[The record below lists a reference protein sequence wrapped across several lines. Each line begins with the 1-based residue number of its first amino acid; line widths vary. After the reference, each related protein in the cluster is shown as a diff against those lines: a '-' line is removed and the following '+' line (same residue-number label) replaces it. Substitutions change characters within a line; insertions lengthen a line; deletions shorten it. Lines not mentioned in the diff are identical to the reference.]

1 MAPAELKKRT
11 RSGCKEERLARNVKI
26 IIRWYTSSVRVVRES
41 GRGIFFGRGG
51 TFLQFVADK
60 YVHVYVHAAVIF
72 CEYAGRILQG
82 MQPRIPGGFIGFY
95 SLFGTD
101 AYCCARFAPRM
112 NQTRMENETWKR
124 GRVGGRAEI
133 DLLGL
138 NKGLNSYAEKFFEKL
153 WKKCFRTKV
162 WVIYFSVRTVIK

>member
-11 RSGCKEERLARNVKI
+11 RSGCKEERKAGPKRQNNNSVVYIK
-26 IIRWYTSSVRVVRES
+26 RVRVVRES

-60 YVHVYVHAAVIF
+60 YVHVYVRAESAAVIF

-82 MQPRIPGGFIGFY
+82 TQPRIPGGFIGFY

-101 AYCCARFAPRM
+101 AYCCARFRATYES
-112 NQTRMENETWKR
+112 NACGKR
-124 GRVGGRAEI
+124 NAEEREGV
-133 DLLGL
+133 D
-138 NKGLNSYAEKFFEKL
+138 ERKL
-153 WKKCFRTKV
+153 
-162 WVIYFSVRTVIK
+162 IY

>member
-60 YVHVYVHAAVIF
+60 YVHVYV
-72 CEYAGRILQG
+72 
-82 MQPRIPGGFIGFY
+82 
-95 SLFGTD
+95 
-101 AYCCARFAPRM
+101 
-112 NQTRMENETWKR
+112 R
-124 GRVGGRAEI
+124 GRDFLRIRRPDIAGNAAANTRGIYRLLLVIWNGCILLRSLRATYESNAHGKRNVEEREGGWTS
-133 DLLGL
+133 G
-138 NKGLNSYAEKFFEKL
+138 N
-153 WKKCFRTKV
+153 
-162 WVIYFSVRTVIK
+162 